1 MEYKK
6 PESLLDIHPLI
17 AGEYF
22 EQVCVVEAYE
32 NNELCS
38 HYMKDSNPEMQAA
51 LPIRSIPFPK
61 VVIKPQ
67 DDGSLSVEAI
77 CPVCRR
83 KLERTAAAIKKR
95 YEKMREEVN
104 SIDD

>member
-1 MEYKK
+1 MTK
-6 PESLLDIHPLI
+6 SLTIEDIHPAI
-17 AGEYF
+17 VGEYF

-38 HYMKDSNPEMQAA
+38 HYMKDPRPEMQAA

-61 VVIKPQ
+61 VVIKPE
-67 DDGSLSVEAI
+67 DDGSLSVEAV
-77 CPVCRR
+77 CPVCLR

-95 YEKMREEVN
+95 YEKMREEIN
-104 SIDD
+104 SSDD